1 MAGSRPGSN
10 DRPGSAAERIL
21 TAASQLFYERGI
33 RAVGVNTIADSAR
46 ITKVTLYAHFGSKDE
61 LIAAHLRTRH
71 ARWQAEL
78 EERLAT
84 ASTPSKRLT
93 AVFDAYQAWAVAGDF
108 RGCGFVNAAAELA
121 DLDHPAHAVIS
132 EHKAGVRD
140 QLETVATTAGCTSA
154 GDVAEECF
162 LLLEGAAVTAAL
174 RRDTEPLQRARQ
186 AALRLLP
193 AAAEPESPTS

>member
-1 MAGSRPGSN
+1 MAEPRRGRS
-10 DRPGSAAERIL
+10 DRPSAAAERIL

-33 RAVGVNTIADSAR
+33 RAVGVNTIADRAKV
-46 ITKVTLYAHFGSKDE
+46 TKVTLYAHFGSKDE
-61 LIAAHLRTRH
+61 LIAAHLRARH

-78 EERLAT
+78 EERLAE
-84 ASTPSKRLT
+84 ANTPTKRLA
-93 AVFDAYQAWAVAGDF
+93 AVFDAYQAWAVADDF

-132 EHKAGVRD
+132 EHKTSVRGH
-140 QLETVATTAGCTSA
+140 LEAVATTAGCTSA

-174 RRDTEPLQRARQ
+174 RHDTEPLQRARQ

-193 AAAEPESPTS
+193 AATEPERRTT